1 MGSGSRNL
9 NVREICRAISR
20 DGAFILMTIPIFAA
34 AQTRLKYGPAKL
46 TTIEDISVEA
56 Y

>member
-1 MGSGSRNL
+1 MGNGSRNL
-9 NVREICRAISR
+9 SVLEICSAIAR

-46 TTIEDISVEA
+46 TTIEGISVEA